1 VTSVG
6 VVTGAGRGIGAACA
20 TRLVGTVDVLLL
32 ADRDERTVAEVADRL
47 AGADTRCEPM
57 ALDIT
62 EADAVVGLAAAMA
75 SAGSLR
81 GVAHVAGISPTMGD
95 WRQVLDVDLVG
106 TARLVEA
113 VTPLASTG
121 TAIVCVASMAA
132 HLLGGFVEA
141 AVDEILDDPLDP
153 AFFDRYRTQLGEGG
167 EDPGIAYALAKRG
180 VMRLVERSAPTLGRA
195 GARICSVSP
204 GTIDTPMGRQEL
216 EQQPAMQDLL
226 AGTPLGR
233 SGRPDEIAAA
243 IGFLLSDDASYVT
256 GIDLRVDGGT
266 VAQVTRPS

>member
-20 TRLVGTVDVLLL
+20 DRLVGTVDVLLL
-32 ADRDERTVAEVADRL
+32 ADRDERTVAEVAEQL
-47 AGADTRCEPM
+47 TGSDTRCEPV

-62 EADAVVGLAAAMA
+62 DADAVARLAAAAA

-121 TAIVCVASMAA
+121 TAVVCVASMAA
-132 HLLGGFVEA
+132 HLLAPFA
-141 AVDEILDDPLDP
+141 DPAVDEILDEPLADDL
-153 AFFDRYRTQLGEGG
+153 FDRYRAKLGEGG
-167 EDPGIAYALAKRG
+167 EDPGITYALAKRG
-180 VMRLVERSAPTLGRA
+180 VMRLVERTAPVLGRA

-226 AGTPLGR
+226 EGTPLGR
-233 SGRPDEIAAA
+233 TGRPDEIAAA

-266 VAQVTRPS
+266 VAQVTRG